1 MEDPN
6 ESNVRALQTAV
17 NLAREA
23 IAEREASDNPEDQEM
38 LDGYRADVERAQ
50 AALDRMAAPETVALA
65 AGPVGAAHIAHVM
78 ASAHAAGPPLGF
90 PVSALP
96 VSAQG
101 PMAMFA
107 DRALGDRSPFR
118 DQGEGTGEDTRGPSN
133 RAARRKRERDAKRA
147 AKVSNASKRT
157 GKP

>member
-1 MEDPN
+1 MENPN

-90 PVSALP
+90 PVSTLP
-96 VSAQG
+96 ASSQG

-107 DRALGDRSPFR
+107 DTVLGDRSPYNV
-118 DQGEGTGEDTRGPSN
+118 QGTGEDTRAPSN
-133 RAARRKRERDAKRA
+133 RAARRKRERDARKA
-147 AKVSNASKRT
+147 ARISESSKRT